1 MKKTL
6 CFALAALTALQL
18 AAPAAPALGAAG
30 FQPSLDTDT
39 AGELRVAGSYNNFE
53 ALEAVFDDFNDVYPE
68 VELSYVKL
76 DDYNNMIG
84 VTLEGSEAPDVYVTY
99 SWMIGREAYAAALDH
114 AENLA
119 DPALGIDM
127 ECLRPN
133 ILSKVG
139 EETLM
144 LPIFSTTHGMLVN
157 LDLFVKEGIAVPTTY
172 EELVSACRAFRE
184 KGYASPVMGY
194 AVDSIYMY
202 AHTLAFPYFCAAVA
216 GDPEAVEKLNGLDPA
231 AGEYMRPALELTVK
245 FIEDGCIDPEACM
258 EIEDNY
264 EGVILR
270 FLEGDVP
277 MMICTGDTVSGTKK
291 RESQSEAFS
300 AHPFTYYFAPVPVS
314 AEGGYFLDT
323 PSLQFSVNKDS
334 AQKDMANEFMRFLF
348 TSDELSRMAQIKRLV
363 SPTKD
368 LSFDS
373 VYAPF
378 GEVPEDR
385 VISPEEFGL
394 ADAAVVQFRGAANA
408 VAAGTMTVDEAVAA
422 YGTFEN
428 K

>member
-6 CFALAALTALQL
+6 CFGLAAMTALQL

-39 AGELRVAGSYNNFE
+39 AGEIRVAGSYNNFE

-68 VELSYVKL
+68 VELSYVRL

-84 VTLEGSEAPDVYVTY
+84 LALEGSEAPDIYVTY
-99 SWMIGREAYAAALDH
+99 SWMAGRETYAAAIEH

-139 EETLM
+139 GETLM
-144 LPIFSTTHGMLVN
+144 LPVFSTTHGMLVN
-157 LDLFVKEGIAVPTTY
+157 HDLFEKEGIAVPVNY
-172 EELVSACRAFRE
+172 EELVSACQAFRE

-194 AVDSIYMY
+194 SVDSNYMY
-202 AHTLAFPYFCAAVA
+202 TFTLAYPYFCAAVA
-216 GDPEAVEKLNGLDPA
+216 EDPEAVEKLNSLDPA
-231 AGEYMRPALELTVK
+231 AGGYMRTALEMTVK
-245 FIEDGCIDPEACM
+245 FIEDGCIDPEVCS
-258 EIEDNY
+258 EIEDSY

-277 MMICTGDTVSGTKK
+277 MMLCAGDTVSGTKK

-300 AHPFTYYFAPVPVS
+300 AHPFTYYFAPVPVT

-323 PSLQFSVNKDS
+323 PSLQFSVNRDS
-334 AQKDMANEFMRFLF
+334 AQLNMANEFMRFLF
-348 TSDELSRMAQIKRLV
+348 TSEELTRMAQIKRLV

-385 VISPEEFGL
+385 VVSPEEFGL
-394 ADAAVVQFRGAANA
+394 ADAAVVQFRRAVNA
-408 VAAGTMTVDEAVAA
+408 VGTGTMTVDEAVAA
-422 YGTFEN
+422 YGTLEN
-428 K
+428 